1 MRVAVLIFDGVF
13 DSGLSAVLDVLETAH
28 AMRLEVGAGADEAP
42 SSSPPGWEVVTVA
55 ARRRV
60 RTGAGH
66 IVAAGAINS
75 ALEADLLLVPAPI
88 VRSPEPLLEFLTSQA
103 STPLLRTIADARDR
117 GIPVWTACSGTF
129 ILAESGVLGGHRVT
143 TTWWLTP
150 AFRNRYPDI
159 ELDHSRMVVASN
171 GITTAGAAFGH
182 IDLSLALVRAS
193 SPALADLVSSYLILD
208 ERPSQSAYTIPSALA
223 RSDPAVAAFERW
235 IRDRLA
241 EPTNIPAAARALN
254 ISERTLQRATQRAL
268 GVSPVKFVQDLRVER
283 AAHLLRTTDLSLEAI
298 SRQVGYEHANTLRV
312 LLRERTGQTT
322 RSLRRTTGSQR

>member
-28 AMRLEVGAGADEAP
+28 AMRLELGAGADEAP

-55 ARRRV
+55 AKRRV

-66 IVAAGAINS
+66 IVEAGAING
-75 ALEADLLLVPAPI
+75 ALDADLLLVPAPI

-159 ELDHSRMVVASN
+159 ELDHSRMVVASS

-223 RSDPAVAAFERW
+223 QSDPAVAAFERW

-322 RSLRRTTGSQR
+322 RTLRRTTGSQR